1 MIPLFQHL
9 LYHHYLFGKA
19 LNLSETIFCY
29 YQENQEYRQ
38 HYLNLFL
45 LFSIAINIQM
55 LLASSTC
62 AFFISLNAISKW
74 STDFKYY
81 FLSALFATAS
91 AAILFGTV
99 IVSLKFMYT
108 LL

>member
-1 MIPLFQHL
+1 
-9 LYHHYLFGKA
+9 
-19 LNLSETIFCY
+19 
-29 YQENQEYRQ
+29 
-38 HYLNLFL
+38 
-45 LFSIAINIQM
+45 M
-55 LLASSTC
+55 LLALSTC